1 MSVDVTQIMSGSP
14 GDFSMFAV
22 DVCGLPETG
31 GSMFVVVVGLFLL
44 VAGVVVA
51 RWVHQSAGK
60 NVGRGGDDTLFAL
73 VDGTVQFGTRKG
85 RRVIDVVPAE

>member
-1 MSVDVTQIMSGSP
+1 MSGKSW
-14 GDFSMFAV
+14 GIFSIFAV
-22 DVCGLPETG
+22 DVCRLPETG
-31 GSMFVVVVGLFLL
+31 GSMFVVIVGLFLL

-51 RWVHQSAGK
+51 RWVHQFAGE
-60 NVGRGGDDTLFAL
+60 NVDRGGDDTLFAL